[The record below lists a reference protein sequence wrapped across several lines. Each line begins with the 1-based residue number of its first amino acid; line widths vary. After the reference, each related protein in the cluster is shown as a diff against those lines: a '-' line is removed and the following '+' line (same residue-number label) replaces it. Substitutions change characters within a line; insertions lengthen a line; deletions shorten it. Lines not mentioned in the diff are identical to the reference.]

1 MHTRVSR
8 VRNGL
13 ALAVMLIVMGIVILT
28 HEMANQHDMNYY
40 YIFIPLWMSLLLSS
54 HHSFTSRGNKL
65 FSIRHAH
72 TLLYKRIGDTMSSS
86 FSSIPLKLAFSGSV
100 INMTLQQK
108 TTLHMKALH
117 YKSILYYASTLK
129 K

>member
-13 ALAVMLIVMGIVILT
+13 ALAVMLIVMAIVILT

-72 TLLYKRIGDTMSSS
+72 SNILRIGDT
-86 FSSIPLKLAFSGSV
+86 
-100 INMTLQQK
+100 
-108 TTLHMKALH
+108 
-117 YKSILYYASTLK
+117 ILYSTQTSFFWVCDKYDITTKNHFTYESSPL
-129 K
+129 